1 MTKAAEG
8 AAIRGT
14 VMNIRLQ
21 KGTAGVDFK
30 DVAAL
35 VEAVG
40 WGVRDP
46 VQLER
51 SFTNS
56 RTAFAFDDETLV
68 AMGRCI
74 TDGEYYA
81 TIWDMIV
88 KPRYQGKGI
97 GRKIMEKLM
106 EGLEEMEFIALTATP
121 GNEPFYKKFGFRIQK
136 TAMVI
141 LNIPEYPEEEMKKLI
156 E

>member
-1 MTKAAEG
+1 MKKLEEG
-8 AAIRGT
+8 T
-14 VMNIRLQ
+14 MNLRLQ
-21 KGTAGVDFK
+21 KGTDGIAWT

-46 VQLER
+46 GQLEKAFKR
-51 SFTNS
+51 SDA
-56 RTAFAFDDETLV
+56 AFVFDDALMV
-68 AMGRCI
+68 GMGRCI

-81 TIWDMIV
+81 TIWDVIV
-88 KPRYQGKGI
+88 KPGYQRQGI
-97 GRKIMEKLM
+97 GNKIMQALLEDAGEK
-106 EGLEEMEFIALTATP
+106 EFVALTSTP
-121 GNEPFYKKFGFRIQK
+121 GNEPFYSRFGFRKQK

-141 LNIPEYPEEEMKKLI
+141 LNIPEYPEEEKKKLV